1 MKILGAII
9 GALVI
14 IMVFTIGFNMGKFD
28 QKQPIGSVAYGNEY
42 HAVYATALGT
52 QTAVLSTEPAT
63 LGSIVITGANTGS
76 LKVYNATTTD
86 ATKRALATSSLEVL
100 AATPAS
106 LAVGTYTFDVVA
118 TKGLIYDWSSTA
130 IPTSTIT
137 WRN

>member
-1 MKILGAII
+1 MKIIGTII
-9 GALVI
+9 GALLTI
-14 IMVFTIGFNMGKFD
+14 AVFTVGFNMGKFE
-28 QKQPIGSVAYGNEY
+28 QKQPLGSVNTGNEY

-52 QTAVLSTEPAT
+52 QTAVLSTGPAT

-86 ATKRALATSSLEVL
+86 VTKRALATSSLEVL

-106 LAVGTYTFDVVA
+106 LAAGTYTFDVVA

-137 WRN
+137 WK